1 MKRLNHLKLATI
13 FVALF
18 SLVIGCNQPA
28 AEKAPEVTAD
38 APPPMAAK
46 ADPAKM
52 KADIQALETAWATAD
67 NARDASTLAAFYA
80 DDAVSL
86 SNNQPMLV
94 GKAAIQKDL
103 EASMAKRL
111 KGSTV
116 SYDVLDAFGDG
127 NFVTEVGKTTH
138 KDSAGKVYSV
148 GKYMA
153 IWEKRN
159 GKYVCIR
166 DISNDDV
173 KAQ

>member
-1 MKRLNHLKLATI
+1 MKQISHLKFATAFI
-13 FVALF
+13 ALF
-18 SLVIGCNQPA
+18 FFTIGCNQPA
-28 AEKAPEVTAD
+28 ADKAPEVTAD
-38 APPPMAAK
+38 APQSMAAK

-67 NARDASTLAAFYA
+67 NARDANALAAFYS

-94 GKAAIQKDL
+94 GKAAIQKDV
-103 EASMAKRL
+103 EASMAKRP

-116 SYDVLDAFGDG
+116 SYDVLDAFGG
-127 NFVTEVGKTTH
+127 ENFVTEVGKTTH
-138 KDSAGKVYSV
+138 KDLTGKVYSV

-166 DISNDDV
+166 DISNDDA
-173 KAQ
+173 KEK